1 MHRPYLRLAAVLCV
15 AAVVAACSSE
25 GGNKGSSEETPS
37 GPAPAWSAPA
47 RQDQGGVNRRD
58 FNGDGK
64 DDALVNGWYK
74 HPKTGGKWY
83 NNRFVALASPS
94 GLDPAKAVRLA
105 HRWAKPDP
113 RLTSAPAYQDRSA
126 QFTGDLDDDGHAD
139 VVVDN
144 VLSSPDGKYTSNRR
158 IVWGGSKDAAGAT
171 VLSRSIA
178 KPIGTGDVDGDGALD
193 LLTLDE
199 AVSDS
204 GHQGKRQYA
213 TVLHG
218 PFNRSHAT
226 PRTTTRIDVSHEG
239 WVPVVHTAIG
249 DFDGD
254 GRDDL
259 VTKAQYDEEDAR
271 FEDDDMPE
279 VDGSSYY
286 RGTEKGLSEA
296 APVPGIRAEDT
307 SSGGEPLVAADFNGD
322 KRVDLLTGNTGGTHV
337 VYGSKQGP
345 GQGRSTTDLHRLH
358 LSRAVTGDINGDGYA
373 DLATESLGEDRRIG
387 RVSVRL
393 GTPDGLTTETPTR
406 IDRYSIGLGG
416 KPTHSGDRDEFGWDL
431 VLCDLDADGRDELL
445 IGTFGFNTPRKEAG
459 YWVLA
464 GTKDGPSVTDR
475 RFVKTMDFG
484 S

>member
-1 MHRPYLRLAAVLCV
+1 MHRPYLRLAAVLC
-15 AAVVAACSSE
+15 AATVGAACSSE
-25 GGNKGSSEETPS
+25 ETPG
-37 GPAPAWSAPA
+37 GPAPAW
-47 RQDQGGVNRRD
+47 QDQGDVNRRD

-64 DDALVNGWYK
+64 DDALVNGRYK
-74 HPKTGGKWY
+74 HPKSGGKWC

-126 QFTGDLDDDGHAD
+126 QFTGDLDDDGHVD

-144 VLSSPDGKYTSNRR
+144 VLSSPNGTYTTNRR
-158 IVWGGSKDAAGAT
+158 IVWGGSDDAAGAT

-178 KPIGTGDVDGDGALD
+178 RPIGTGDVDGDGALD

-199 AVSDS
+199 AVSDH

-239 WVPVVHTAIG
+239 WVPVVYTAIG

-254 GRDDL
+254 GHDDL

-307 SSGGEPLVAADFNGD
+307 SSGGEPLVAVDFNGD
-322 KRVDLLTGNTGGTHV
+322 KRADLLTGNTGGTHV
-337 VYGSKQGP
+337 VHGSKQGP

-373 DLATESLGEDRRIG
+373 DLATESLGEYRRIG

-393 GTPDGLTTETPTR
+393 GTPDGLTTET
-406 IDRYSIGLGG
+406 DRPVLHRPRWQADALRRQGRVRVGSGAVRSGCGRPGRAADRHVRLQHAPERSRLLGAG
-416 KPTHSGDRDEFGWDL
+416 GHE
-431 VLCDLDADGRDELL
+431 GRSV
-445 IGTFGFNTPRKEAG
+445 G
-459 YWVLA
+459 
-464 GTKDGPSVTDR
+464 DGPPLREDDGLRLVQGHCRD
-475 RFVKTMDFG
+475 G
-484 S
+484 